1 MRPWRRP
8 KEDIVPDAESP
19 AEVASRR
26 ALEAMY
32 ACLEAG
38 ESFRLE
44 AGAGAGKTYS
54 LIKAL
59 RFLVERNQRILPRR
73 SQKIACITFTN
84 VAKDEI
90 AARTDRNPLV
100 FCETNHA
107 FCWSLING
115 FQKSLR
121 TLVEVM
127 PTWQERIVEAGG
139 SLGGRVIEYSLGHR
153 SIREGRVSLHHDDI
167 LPLTIS
173 LMDHAKFRRI
183 VTDRFPII
191 LVDEYQDTDADW
203 IEAIKTHFLGQP
215 GSPLFGFFGDHWQ
228 KIYGNGCGKLEHPDV
243 TEIGKEANFRSVK
256 TIVDCLNRMRPEL
269 RQFVEDP
276 AAVGRVR
283 VFHTGNWTGQRQTG
297 AHWGGDL
304 PSPEGHD
311 ALERV
316 KANLVEDGWDLS
328 PSDTKILMLTH
339 RLLASEQGYSSLP
352 ATFRFKESFTKKE
365 DAHIAFFVDELEPAC
380 DAFVARKY
388 GAMFEALGGAVP
400 LMRSHADK
408 AFWNEAMTGLVA
420 LRETG
425 TVGQIVDYLR
435 AQRRPRLPEAIE
447 KRERDLRTFDR
458 TAGIEMPP
466 ALAELEKFR
475 EVPYVEVKA
484 LRSYLDGHSPFET
497 KHGVK
502 GAEFENVLVVIG
514 RGWNQYNFGE
524 MLELAGAQVVPAAKQ
539 AAFERNRNLFYVAC
553 SRPKRRLALLF
564 TQQLSPMALRTL
576 EHWFGADVIET
587 LRL

>member
-1 MRPWRRP
+1 M
-8 KEDIVPDAESP
+8 PDAESP

-26 ALEAMY
+26 AIEAMY

-153 SIREGRVSLHHDDI
+153 SICEGRVSLHHDDI

>member
-1 MRPWRRP
+1 M
-8 KEDIVPDAESP
+8 PDAESP

-153 SIREGRVSLHHDDI
+153 SICEGRVSLHHDDI

>member
-1 MRPWRRP
+1 
-8 KEDIVPDAESP
+8 VPDAESP

-153 SIREGRVSLHHDDI
+153 SICEGRVSLHHDDI

>member
-1 MRPWRRP
+1 M
-8 KEDIVPDAESP
+8 PDAESP